1 MAAKKVAILGVG
13 QIGGALAHHLVLKNV
28 CDELVLVDADPR
40 LARAQAADLRHSL
53 GVLGGRTRI
62 RAGTYYDCDDAQICV
77 LTVGANPS
85 PNAPRLDR
93 LDRSATTV
101 GRIVPTVM
109 ATGFSGVLLVLTDP
123 SDLMAWLAHQ
133 LSDLPPEQVIGL
145 GTALDTA
152 RLRSHL
158 ADTLDT
164 DPANVEAFV
173 LGEGG
178 EEPVIPWSQVR
189 VNGQPLPDSVDRE
202 AVANTAVDSAYN
214 LINIK
219 GSAAYAMAAAAS
231 DIVDAVLTDSHKV
244 LCVSTAL
251 HGEYGQDD
259 IFLSVPA
266 SIGAA
271 GVEHIVEL
279 ELTDEEQQHMDKA
292 ARELCQYMIDIT

>member
-13 QIGGALAHHLVLKNV
+13 QIGGALAHHLVLRNL
-28 CDELVLVDADPR
+28 CEELVLVDADPR

-62 RAGTYYDCDDAQICV
+62 RSGTYYDCDDAQVCV
-77 LTVGANPS
+77 LTVSANPA
-85 PNAPRLDR
+85 PNAPRLEQ

-109 ATGFSGVLLVLTDP
+109 ATGFSGVLVVLTDP

-133 LSDLPPEQVIGL
+133 LSDLPPERVIGL
-145 GTALDTA
+145 GTSLDVA

-158 ADTLDT
+158 AEVLDT
-164 DPANVEAFV
+164 DPAAVEAWV
-173 LGEGG
+173 LGDAG

-189 VNGQPLPDSVDRE
+189 VNGNPLPETLDRE
-202 AVANTAVDSAYN
+202 AVANTAADTAYN
-214 LINIK
+214 LIQGK
-219 GSAAYAMAAAAS
+219 GSAAFAMAAAAA
-231 DIVDAVLTDSHKV
+231 DIVDAVLCDRHKT
-244 LCVSTAL
+244 LCVSAAL

-266 SIGAA
+266 VIGSS
-271 GVEHIVEL
+271 GVERIVEL
-279 ELTDEEQQHMDKA
+279 ELTPEETRHMDKA

>member
-13 QIGGALAHHLVLKNV
+13 QIGAALAHHLVLKGS

-53 GVLGGRTRI
+53 GVLGGRTRV

-77 LTVGANPS
+77 LTVSANPA

-109 ATGFSGVLLVLTDP
+109 ATGFAGVLLVLTDP
-123 SDLMAWLAHQ
+123 SDLMAWLSHQ
-133 LSDLPPEQVIGL
+133 LSDLPPERVIGL
-145 GTALDTA
+145 GTALATA

-158 ADTLDT
+158 ADVLDT
-164 DPANVEAFV
+164 DPAAVEAWV
-173 LGEGG
+173 LGEAD
-178 EEPVIPWSQVR
+178 EEPVIPWSQVQ
-189 VNGQPLPDSVDRE
+189 VDGHPLPDTVDRE
-202 AVANTAVDSAYN
+202 AVTNTAADTAYN
-214 LINIK
+214 LVSIK

-231 DIVDAVLTDSHKV
+231 EIVEAVLTDSHKT
-244 LCVSTAL
+244 LCVSAAL

-259 IFLSVPA
+259 VFLSVPA
-266 SIGAA
+266 VIGAE
-271 GVEHIVEL
+271 GVEQVVEL
-279 ELTDEEQQHMDKA
+279 PLTDEETLHMEQA
-292 ARELCQYMIDIT
+292 ARELCRYMIDIT

>member
-13 QIGGALAHHLVLKNV
+13 QIGSALAHHLVLRGL

-53 GVLGGRTRI
+53 GVLGGRTNVH
-62 RAGTYYDCDDAQICV
+62 AGTYYDCDDAQVCV
-77 LTVGANPS
+77 LTVSANPA

-109 ATGFSGVLLVLTDP
+109 ATGFMGVLLVLTDP

-133 LSDLPPEQVIGL
+133 LSDLPPERVIGL
-145 GTALDTA
+145 GTALDAA

-158 ADTLDT
+158 AEALHTAPD
-164 DPANVEAFV
+164 AVEAWV
-173 LGEGG
+173 LGEAG
-178 EEPVIPWSQVR
+178 EEPVIPWGQIR
-189 VNGQPLPDSVDRE
+189 VDGQPLPDTLDRE
-202 AVANTAVDSAYN
+202 AVANTAADTAYN
-214 LINIK
+214 LISIK
-219 GSAAYAMAAAAS
+219 GSASFAMAAAAS
-231 DIVDAVLTDSHKV
+231 EIVEAVLTDSHKT
-244 LCVSTAL
+244 LCVSATL

-266 SIGAA
+266 VIGAE
-271 GVEHIVEL
+271 GVERIVEL
-279 ELTDEEQQHMDKA
+279 ELSEEETQRMDKA
-292 ARELCQYMIDIT
+292 ARELCQYMINIT